1 VNLVILEFEE
11 KAEEINEYFNFVQTT
26 THLRGFIDNTDMI
39 QVSQTVHNV
48 LKANMFLLLY
58 NLVESS
64 FKNAL
69 ENICLKIKND
79 NLKYKEV
86 IPEIKKIWIEKEYK
100 NFENIKN
107 RQKSK
112 FIMDKIDSI
121 AEDIIAIEFYSNDEK
136 TKNDDISGNVDARVI
151 NKINSKYG
159 AKLESSPNIDTSSLL
174 TVKTNRN
181 NLAHGHKTFTE
192 CGEDYT
198 LNDLKDI
205 KNNSQAYMRFILEHI
220 QTFINN
226 KKYKVAQNA

>member
-1 VNLVILEFEE
+1 MNLVILEFEE

-226 KKYKVAQNA
+226 KKYKVEQNA